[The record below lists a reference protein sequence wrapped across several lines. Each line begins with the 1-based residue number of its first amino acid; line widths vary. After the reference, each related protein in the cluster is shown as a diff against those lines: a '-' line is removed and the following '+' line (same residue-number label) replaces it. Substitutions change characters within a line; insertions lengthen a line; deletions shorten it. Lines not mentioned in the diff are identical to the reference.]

1 MKLRKYIFSQRK
13 FFLLSFLL
21 YVSGIFLGF
30 WGAKAFPEKALG
42 ILGILKSVYG
52 EVGELSSHSQFFFL
66 VVNNS
71 ITAFLVVLL
80 SFFLGLFPL
89 LVLLFNGGLM
99 GALFFFLKGSLP
111 FSLLLISVLPHGI
124 FEIPVLIMVGG
135 IGLRIAFK
143 TINIILGRR
152 DSLRKEFSLAFIFFF
167 KVAIPLLVLAA
178 LIESYLVPYL
188 IRNYT

>member
-1 MKLRKYIFSQRK
+1 
-13 FFLLSFLL
+13 
-21 YVSGIFLGF
+21 
-30 WGAKAFPEKALG
+30 
-42 ILGILKSVYG
+42 
-52 EVGELSSHSQFFFL
+52 
-66 VVNNS
+66 
-71 ITAFLVVLL
+71 
-80 SFFLGLFPL
+80 
-89 LVLLFNGGLM
+89 M